1 MGRGR
6 RRLDARQPHAGGV
19 SLRRGLAH
27 IGRVSLSPIGAFARS
42 HDPDRFLCA
51 LFAPAETREA
61 IFALIAFN
69 HELARARE
77 AASNPMAAM
86 IRLQWWRDAVE
97 DARAGRP
104 ARRHEVAGPLHA
116 AIRAGGLDA
125 DALIALVDA
134 RDAETEEG
142 GIPTEEAFVA
152 WLRGTAG
159 GWSAVAA
166 QAFGASAE
174 EAEVARAL
182 GAAYGLAG
190 VLRSVPAHAAQGR
203 CLLPLDRLSA
213 ARLAPEQVIEAPEAP
228 ALRALLQ
235 EMAAE
240 GLAALSGARRGL
252 PGRTVAAALP
262 AVLARRD
269 LQRIVQGRATPQ
281 GERGAMDRLAVTWA
295 GLRGR
300 V

>member
-1 MGRGR
+1 M
-6 RRLDARQPHAGGV
+6 
-19 SLRRGLAH
+19 
-27 IGRVSLSPIGAFARS
+27 SPSAIGAFARA

-51 LFAPAETREA
+51 LFAPAEKREA

-77 AASNPMAAM
+77 ATSNPMAAL

-97 DARAGRP
+97 EARAGRP
-104 ARRHEVAGPLHA
+104 ARRHEVAAPLHA
-116 AIRAGGLDA
+116 AIAAGLLDA

-142 GIPTEEAFVA
+142 GLATEEAFVA

-159 GWSAVAA
+159 GWSAAA
-166 QAFGASAE
+166 GAALGADAE
-174 EAEVARAL
+174 ACEVLRAL

-190 VLRSVPAHAAQGR
+190 VLRSVAAHASQGR
-203 CLLPLDRLSA
+203 CLLPVDRLA
-213 ARLAPEQVIEAPEAP
+213 ASGLRPAQVMEKPGDA
-228 ALRALLQ
+228 ALGALLR

-240 GLAALSGARRGL
+240 GLAALAGARRDVP
-252 PGRTVAAALP
+252 PGAIAAALP
-262 AVLARRD
+262 VVLARRD
-269 LQRIVQGRATPQ
+269 LARIARGHGPGGR
-281 GERGAMDRLAVTWA
+281 GLGDRLAVSWA
-295 GLRGR
+295 GLRHR